1 MGAAELDAIIGQRH
15 ALGHDRFDEVWEG
28 EYRVVPGPAFRHA
41 RVDSDLQ
48 AALRPLA
55 RAVGLTCAAQFNLGA
70 PHDYRVPDQ
79 GYVRGTPRG
88 THIPT
93 AEIVVEVLSPGDR
106 TYDKFG
112 FFAAHQVR
120 EIVIADPETAT
131 VEIHLLGDHG
141 LDYTRTD
148 VSAVLGVDAAA
159 LAAAIDWP

>member
-1 MGAAELDAIIGQRH
+1 MNRTTTGCPTR
-15 ALGHDRFDEVWEG
+15 
-28 EYRVVPGPAFRHA
+28 
-41 RVDSDLQ
+41 
-48 AALRPLA
+48 
-55 RAVGLTCAAQFNLGA
+55 
-70 PHDYRVPDQ
+70 
-79 GYVRGTPRG
+79 GYVRGNPCG

-93 AEIVVEVLSPGDR
+93 AEIVAEVLSPGDR

-131 VEIHLLGDHG
+131 VEIHQLGDHG